1 MIYLPINCQKA
12 AEKLEATSQNMAV
25 TKRSMRN
32 PSSTAMK
39 YRPLDTARSL
49 AKGTK
54 PLAEAPTIL
63 NVLYMMVVHFCRR
76 VLYGADI
83 SIRVGFYVLGTMIV
97 SVIGDFS
104 KENTTSF
111 FANPENFLNSYFVK
125 LGWGWTLTLVGI
137 FVGLTS
143 FTTSCGNKDVMRN
156 QGIRLAMGTLVW
168 FTFTTIFEII
178 EYRSGICSVTKYLTK
193 STCAAKGYKWRGFD
207 ISGHCFL
214 LIWNNLFI
222 LEEAKAYLGWER
234 IKDMLRNEEH
244 KRLSVDLSGDGAT
257 VADATSLSRVLLLL
271 VAFLQR
277 VMHKK
282 GHKSKFL
289 SK

>member
-1 MIYLPINCQKA
+1 
-12 AEKLEATSQNMAV
+12 
-25 TKRSMRN
+25 
-32 PSSTAMK
+32 
-39 YRPLDTARSL
+39 
-49 AKGTK
+49 
-54 PLAEAPTIL
+54 
-63 NVLYMMVVHFCRR
+63 MMVVHFCRR

-193 STCAAKGYKWRGFD
+193 STCASKGYKWRGFD
-207 ISGHCFL
+207 ISGRLIFHL
-214 LIWNNLFI
+214 LKIIFP
-222 LEEAKAYLGWER
+222 
-234 IKDMLRNEEH
+234 
-244 KRLSVDLSGDGAT
+244 
-257 VADATSLSRVLLLL
+257 
-271 VAFLQR
+271 
-277 VMHKK
+277 
-282 GHKSKFL
+282 
-289 SK
+289 